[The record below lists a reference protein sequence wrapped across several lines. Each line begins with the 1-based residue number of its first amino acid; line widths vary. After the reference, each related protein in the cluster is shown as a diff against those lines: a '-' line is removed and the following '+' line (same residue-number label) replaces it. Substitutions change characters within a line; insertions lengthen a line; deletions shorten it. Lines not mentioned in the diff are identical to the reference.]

1 MSEYWPQ
8 SFLASTSASIPVEET
23 NIILVDEFV
32 LREAL
37 DWVSGCE
44 NCEPDA
50 VHNFDYI
57 LDATTGA
64 DPTMTEY
71 ILCRPAMCPQC
82 CGPITEKTRIR
93 IG

>member
-1 MSEYWPQ
+1 MSDCLP
-8 SFLASTSASIPVEET
+8 ARVAAEET
-23 NIILVDEFV
+23 NIILVDDRV

-44 NCEPDA
+44 HCETEA
-50 VHNFDYI
+50 LHSFDYI

-64 DPTMTEY
+64 DPTITEY
-71 ILCRPAMCPQC
+71 ILCHPAMCPQC
-82 CGPITEKTRIR
+82 SGHITEKTLIK

>member
-1 MSEYWPQ
+1 MSV
-8 SFLASTSASIPVEET
+8 AVEET
-23 NIILVDEFV
+23 NIVLIDELI

-44 NCEPDA
+44 NCETEA
-50 VHNFDYI
+50 VHSFDYI
-57 LDATTGA
+57 LDATTDA
-64 DPTMTEY
+64 DPTITEY

-82 CGPITEKTRIR
+82 SGHITEKTRIR